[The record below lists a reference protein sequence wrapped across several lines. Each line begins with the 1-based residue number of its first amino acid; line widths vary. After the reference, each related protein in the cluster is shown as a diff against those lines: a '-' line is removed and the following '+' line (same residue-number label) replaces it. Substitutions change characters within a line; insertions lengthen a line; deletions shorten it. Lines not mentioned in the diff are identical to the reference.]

1 MNKNVIRVY
10 LMDDSLKSFVVEDGT
25 TVASLKDI
33 IVEKLGIED
42 GTCFYIVKEIP
53 KETFN
58 YLQPDDKNS
67 STYK

>member
-1 MNKNVIRVY
+1 
-10 LMDDSLKSFVVEDGT
+10 MDDSLKSFVVEDGT

-53 KETFN
+53 KKTFN
-58 YLQPDDKNS
+58 YLQPDDSKEKIILFVTKKKKN
-67 STYK
+67 